1 MSKSASIHKGIRIS
15 ADDRIYYIIVYIILS
30 LLLLMII
37 YPLVFIVSSSFSS
50 PYAVSTG
57 RVKLLPVQF
66 SLEGYNAVF
75 QHKGILIGY
84 RNTVVY
90 TVVGTLINLVMTII
104 TAYALARKTLPGR
117 SVITFLFTF
126 TMIFGGGMIP
136 NYILLKDLR
145 MLNSLWAM
153 VVPGAIAVYN
163 LIIAKTFIENSI
175 PHELLEA
182 SKIDGCSDF
191 KYFSQIVLPLSKSI
205 LAVLVLFYAVGHWNS
220 YFDAFLYLNNRD
232 LFPLQI
238 VLREVLV
245 KNSIDAGLIEDPELA
260 TAKQGMADLL
270 KYSLIIVST
279 VPVMCLY
286 PFVQKY
292 FITGVMIGSIKG

>member
-1 MSKSASIHKGIRIS
+1 MSVPLSEKKNIKLSR
-15 ADDRIYYIIVYIILS
+15 DDKIYYAAIYFILS
-30 LLLLMII
+30 LLLLII
-37 YPLVFIVSSSFSS
+37 LYPLIFIVSSSFSS

-57 RVKLLPVQF
+57 RVVFFPVEP
-66 SLEGYNAVF
+66 SLEGYKAVM
-75 QHKGILIGY
+75 QHKSILSGY
-84 RNTVVY
+84 RNTIFY
-90 TVVGTLINLVMTII
+90 TTAGTVINLIATI
-104 TAYALARKTLPGR
+104 TAAYALARKTLPGR
-117 SVITFLFTF
+117 SIITFLFTF
-126 TMIFGGGMIP
+126 TMIFSGGMIP
-136 NYILLKDLR
+136 SYMLLRDLGIL
-145 MLNSLWAM
+145 NTAWSM

-175 PHELLEA
+175 PQELLEA
-182 SKIDGCSDF
+182 SKIDGCTDF

-205 LAVLVLFYAVGHWNS
+205 VAVLVLFYAVAHWNS
-220 YFDAFLYLNNRD
+220 YFDAFLYLNDRS

-238 VLREVLV
+238 VLREVLIA
-245 KNSIDAGLIEDPELA
+245 NTIDASLVVDPELA

-270 KYSLIIVST
+270 KYALIIVST